1 MDYQPCRNMF
11 AFPDKL
17 FGPVSV
23 SAVPYTWYSP
33 WLVFPGLFIEQG
45 GLPFGL
51 WRSWFSWFSFFFHLF
66 FFFLFFSFLFFSF
79 LFFSFLFFS
88 FFFGSFDL
96 LYFFNYA
103 LIVWRVKAALRAQ
116 EHGDQAPTNSFFFFL
131 IFLSFYFLLF
141 TYRCTE
147 LHYLGTYILHLV
159 LWWFILTGDKE
170 KDKAEWPIDG
180 LPL

>member
-1 MDYQPCRNMF
+1 MGFEDHD
-11 AFPDKL
+11 FPDFL
-17 FGPVSV
+17 S
-23 SAVPYTWYSP
+23 
-33 WLVFPGLFIEQG
+33 
-45 GLPFGL
+45 
-51 WRSWFSWFSFFFHLF
+51 FSIFFSS
-66 FFFLFFSFLFFSF
+66 FFSFLFFSF
-79 LFFSFLFFS
+79 LF

-159 LWWFILTGDKE
+159 L
-170 KDKAEWPIDG
+170 
-180 LPL
+180 